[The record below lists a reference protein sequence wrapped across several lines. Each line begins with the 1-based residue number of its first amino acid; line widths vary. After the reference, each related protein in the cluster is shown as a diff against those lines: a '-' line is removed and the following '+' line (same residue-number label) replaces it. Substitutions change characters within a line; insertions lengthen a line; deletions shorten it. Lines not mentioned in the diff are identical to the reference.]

1 MQGGAPRGP
10 MMNWL
15 PIARDFR
22 ADLGVALAQAKP
34 TDGLEGL
41 ASLAACRL
49 GFLET
54 VQLDRALARLGVK
67 EAPGFA
73 PVRLAILA
81 SSTVDHLRPRSGSP
95 ALQAKIAD
103 RRP

>member
-1 MQGGAPRGP
+1 

-22 ADLGVALAQAKP
+22 ADLRAALDRAKL
-34 TDGLEGL
+34 TDGLEDL
-41 ASLAACRL
+41 ASLAAHRL

-54 VQLDRALARLGVK
+54 VQLDRALARLGLK
-67 EAPGFA
+67 EAPGFQ

-81 SSTVDHLRPRSGSP
+81 SSTVDHLLARDPGRRL
-95 ALQAKIAD
+95 AAKIAD